1 MDQVLKIFF
10 GIDIVKQNFMFYK
23 IKDKKVF
30 Y

>member
-1 MDQVLKIFF
+1 MGQALKIFF
-10 GIDIVKQNFMFYK
+10 SIDIVKPNFMFYK